1 MLQEVRLARMT
12 GRVEG
17 QRVLPHELEVLE
29 VNDYLTYPERK
40 NIKLTTKNVWM
51 GDFSVVQWLRTHLAM
66 QRTQVR
72 SLVGELRSHM
82 PRSN

>member
-1 MLQEVRLARMT
+1 MLQEVRLARMM
-12 GRVEG
+12 GRMEE

-40 NIKLTTKNVWM
+40 NIKLTAKNVWM

-66 QRTQVR
+66 QRTRVR
-72 SLVGELRSHM
+72 SPVGKLRSHV